1 MPGRYEFSMPERPMR
16 DGWFRIGTVDVT
28 TTALLVGLGV
38 ASMFLYA
45 ADKTLALK
53 GAYQTF
59 LVRDG
64 ELWRLVTWPLLNP
77 PTRIWVVLTLAFFWF
92 VGHFVEDR
100 VGRVPFTVLIATMTV
115 IPAVLVTILG
125 IDEFG
130 AAAYGLGLLGIG
142 LLVVFALDN
151 PGAVF
156 MFGIPA
162 WVLAAVYVA
171 IDVLSLTADRLWSQL
186 VLELL
191 VIVVAVIGCRQLGLL
206 DNLEFI
212 PRIRALAP
220 RPSSPYGEVGGGRA
234 RRPKK
239 DRSKGKAKGAKGGGG
254 PGTVVAGPWGGEPT
268 GPTRLEQA
276 ELDVL
281 LDKISEGGVDSLNA
295 LERRRLDELSR
306 KMRGS

>member
-1 MPGRYEFSMPERPMR
+1 MPGRYEFSLPERPMR
-16 DGWFRIGTVDVT
+16 DGWFRIGTVDIT
-28 TTALLVGLGV
+28 TTAFLVGTGV
-38 ASMFLYA
+38 LSMFLYA
-45 ADKTLALK
+45 ASKATAMKL
-53 GAYQTF
+53 AYQTF

-92 VGHFVEDR
+92 VGHQIEDR
-100 VGRVPFTVLIATMTV
+100 VGRVPFTVLLATMTV

-130 AAAYGLGLLGIG
+130 AAAFGLGLLGIG

-151 PGAVF
+151 PGAMF
-156 MFGIPA
+156 FFGIPA
-162 WVLAAVYVA
+162 WALAAVYVA

-186 VLELL
+186 ALELL
-191 VIVVAVIGCRQLGLL
+191 VIVVALFGCRQLGML

-212 PRIRALAP
+212 PRIAALAP
-220 RPSSPYGEVGGGRA
+220 RSSRSPYGEVGGGRG
-234 RRPKK
+234 RRGGKGAK
-239 DRSKGKAKGAKGGGG
+239 RGKAKRGGGQ
-254 PGTVVAGPWGGEPT
+254 GTVVSGPWAEPT

-281 LDKISEGGVDSLNA
+281 LDKISEGGMGSLNT
-295 LERRRLDELSR
+295 LERKRLDELSR
-306 KMRGS
+306 KMRGN